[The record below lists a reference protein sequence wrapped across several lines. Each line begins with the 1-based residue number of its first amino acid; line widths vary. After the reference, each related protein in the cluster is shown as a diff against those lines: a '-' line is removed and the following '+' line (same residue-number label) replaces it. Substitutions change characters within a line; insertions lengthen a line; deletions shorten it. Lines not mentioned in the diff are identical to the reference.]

1 MEKSQ
6 KSPYRALK
14 IIVSSVLIFV
24 IFISIN
30 ILYSN
35 NVIITSKYNLQTDEL
50 NSPLHFVFISDL
62 HNKEFGKNN
71 SRLIEKIENE
81 KPDFIAVGGD
91 MVTNNYAD
99 EEILKSTLTQLA
111 EIAPTYCILG
121 NHELQLADTMD
132 FEKIINST
140 GAKLLDNEVI
150 HFEKDGE
157 TIVIGGLS
165 DYPFYEFNG
174 PEYNVPERY
183 FWDEFVKEA
192 EENYSILL
200 HHQPEY
206 IENLFTD
213 TKIDLVVCGHTHGGL
228 IRIPFVGGVVS
239 PNQALFPKYDMGEYP
254 LGDTTMVISSG
265 MSNSNFVPRINNPPE
280 ICVIDIN

>member
-1 MEKSQ
+1 MKKCQ
-6 KSPYRALK
+6 KSPRRAL
-14 IIVSSVLIFV
+14 IIFV
-24 IFISIN
+24 SIALLCVIFTSIN
-30 ILYSN
+30 ILYSSN
-35 NVIITSKYNLQTDEL
+35 AITTSAYNLQTDEIAT
-50 NSPLHFVFISDL
+50 SLHFVFISDL

-71 SRLIEKIENE
+71 SRLIEKIKNE
-81 KPDFIAVGGD
+81 SPDFIAVGGD

-99 EEILKSTLTQLA
+99 EKILKSTLTQLA

-121 NHELQLADTMD
+121 NHELYLANTMD
-132 FEKIINST
+132 FETIINST
-140 GAKLLDNEVI
+140 GAELLDNEVI
-150 HFEKDGE
+150 HFEKDNE
-157 TIVIGGLS
+157 TIVIGGMS
-165 DYPFYEFNG
+165 DFPFYEFNG

-192 EENYSILL
+192 EEHYSILL

-206 IENLFTD
+206 LENLFAD

-239 PNQALFPKYDMGEYP
+239 PNQALFPKYDMGEYQ
-254 LGDTTMVISSG
+254 LHDTTMIISSG

-280 ICVIDIN
+280 ICVIDVN